1 VRVNDPTVPAGYAP
15 TAVLPPRRRRGR
27 TFAFV
32 AGLALLGCCVAG
44 VTASVVGDALRQGQA
59 GSTAPPLPGIGE
71 AVRDGQF
78 EFVVTS
84 VECGHSQLASGILR
98 AQAQGQFC
106 VVELR
111 VTNVG
116 REGRHFGDGLQ
127 KAFGPDGAQYTA
139 DTNAGVVVNGD
150 GSAIWNVI
158 NPGNRVDAAVVFDV
172 PSAAT
177 ITTVELHDSALSG
190 GVRVSLAAA

>member
-1 VRVNDPTVPAGYAP
+1 VAVNDPTVPAGYVS
-15 TAVLPPRRRRGR
+15 TAVMPPRRRRGR
-27 TFAFV
+27 VFAFV
-32 AGLALLGCCVAG
+32 AGLVLLGCCVAG
-44 VTASVVGDALRQGQA
+44 VTAAVVGDALRQGSA
-59 GSTAPPLPGIGE
+59 ASSPPPLPGIGQ

-84 VECGHSQLASGILR
+84 VECGQPELVNGILR

-116 REGRHFGDGLQ
+116 QVARHFGDGLQ
-127 KAFGPDGAQYTA
+127 KAFSPEGAQYTA
-139 DTNAGVVVNGD
+139 DTNAGVVVNGN

-158 NPGNRVDAAVVFDV
+158 NPGNGVEAAVVFDI
-172 PSAAT
+172 PDSAT
-177 ITTVELHDSALSG
+177 ITTLELHDSALSG